1 MKGIQMMNSLNIALA
16 EVSQILNLLGNEYI
30 NKIPYKFL
38 KFMEENK
45 AEHISISITEDNYE
59 NVELTRNAIIIISM
73 LNLNYW
79 VTDPEEKE
87 KLLRIYQ
94 ENDRKFLNKV
104 PNYKNSDWLS
114 NNREEKS
121 FEKPK
126 NETKYLINIEQ
137 QSVFTKVINFI
148 KSLFMKK

>member
-1 MKGIQMMNSLNIALA
+1 MSKNLA
-16 EVSQILNLLGNEYI
+16 N
-30 NKIPYKFL
+30 NKIKIYSIDYL
-38 KFMEENK
+38 KNEEL
-45 AEHISISITEDNYE
+45 TEDNYE

-121 FEKPK
+121 FETPK

-137 QSVFTKVINFI
+137 QSIFTKVINFI

>member
-1 MKGIQMMNSLNIALA
+1 
-16 EVSQILNLLGNEYI
+16 
-30 NKIPYKFL
+30 
-38 KFMEENK
+38 MEENK
-45 AEHISISITEDNYE
+45 DEHISISITEDNYE

-137 QSVFTKVINFI
+137 QSIFTKVINFI
-148 KSLFMKK
+148 KKYKEGLDETYIKKINAYIRMSEQHESSDNGLLELDGKTVNWSYR

>member
-1 MKGIQMMNSLNIALA
+1 MMNSLNIALA

-45 AEHISISITEDNYE
+45 DEHISISITEDNYE

-104 PNYKNSDWLS
+104 PNYKNSDCLS

>member
-1 MKGIQMMNSLNIALA
+1 MMNSLNIALA

-30 NKIPYKFL
+30 NKIPYEFL

-79 VTDPEEKE
+79 VTDPEEKK

-114 NNREEKS
+114 NNRGEKS